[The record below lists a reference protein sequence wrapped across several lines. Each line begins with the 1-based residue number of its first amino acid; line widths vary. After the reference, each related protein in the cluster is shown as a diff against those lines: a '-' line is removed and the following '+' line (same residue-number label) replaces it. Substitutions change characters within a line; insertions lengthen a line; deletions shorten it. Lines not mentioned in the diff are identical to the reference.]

1 MLKIRLKRIGR
12 RKQPSYR
19 VVVIESSKP
28 RDGRTIEDLGSYRPR
43 NNPSVFDID
52 IEKAKSWIFKGAQP
66 SDTVAQYFV
75 KLGIIKSIKKGSKKP
90 NTDKKTKE
98 NKE

>member
-19 VVVIESSKP
+19 VVIVESSKP
-28 RDGRTIEDLGSYRPR
+28 RDSRTIDDLGSYAPR
-43 NNPSVFDID
+43 NDPSVFDID
-52 IEKAKSWIFKGAQP
+52 LEKAKDWISKGAQP
-66 SDTVAQYFV
+66 SDTVAQFFV
-75 KLGIIKSIKKGSKKP
+75 KLGILKAQKKGSTKP
-90 NTDKKTKE
+90 NTEKKTKE

>member
-12 RKQPSYR
+12 RQQPSYR
-19 VVVIESSKP
+19 VVVVESSKP
-28 RDGRTIEDLGSYRPR
+28 RDGRTIDDIGSYRPR

-52 IEKAKSWIFKGAQP
+52 IEKAKGWIFKGAQP
-66 SDTVAQYFV
+66 SETVAQFFV
-75 KLGIIKSIKKGSKKP
+75 KLGIIKAPKKGSTKP
-90 NTDKKTKE
+90 NTEKKTKE